1 MAEFPLAVARG
12 RRNLVATGSTL
23 HTAIRV
29 WDLDAAVRRSF
40 MPLTLSCYFVFL
52 CFVSSASATT
62 RGGLGSLAAWHLPGG
77 SVGLPARWADTSNVE
92 VGQTTGKGHGKR
104 RERGT
109 KSQRGGAGRREWNG
123 EGEAR
128 DPQIRRLYLDIFAG
142 APECLVTPLL
152 MGPVC
157 LLNQGRFE
165 EPVRLWKQLRFT
177 GEGKYVF

>member
-62 RGGLGSLAAWHLPGG
+62 RGGLGRLGAWHLPGG
-77 SVGLPARWADTSNVE
+77 SVGLPARWADTSNVKRRGKGMGRE
-92 VGQTTGKGHGKR
+92 GSEGQSHKEEEPEGGSGTGKGR
-104 RERGT
+104 PGT
-109 KSQRGGAGRREWNG
+109 LS
-123 EGEAR
+123 
-128 DPQIRRLYLDIFAG
+128 
-142 APECLVTPLL
+142 
-152 MGPVC
+152 
-157 LLNQGRFE
+157 
-165 EPVRLWKQLRFT
+165 
-177 GEGKYVF
+177 